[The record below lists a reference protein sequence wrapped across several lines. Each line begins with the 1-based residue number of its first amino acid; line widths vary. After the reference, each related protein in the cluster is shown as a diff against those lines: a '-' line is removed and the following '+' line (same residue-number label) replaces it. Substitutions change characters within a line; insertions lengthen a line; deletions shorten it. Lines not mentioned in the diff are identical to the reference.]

1 MPPRP
6 VPSHHHRQ
14 ERHQQQEE
22 EPQQPE
28 YHQYNRPQ
36 QPYPPPASPT
46 PTPAT
51 RVPPTPLPTRA
62 PASVPTA
69 AQAAARETDASSYIG
84 GVPGL
89 PGMPA
94 LPTVPAVPGLPVMTG
109 VPGIRKTRRVAF
121 QHVWPKTSGHG
132 GLHLRLRMKAL
143 VIIPAFLKQFQTSSV
158 FCCSEINARSAF
170 YFDIIASL
178 LFHRR
183 FLPRFPQDRSR
194 WC

>member
-6 VPSHHHRQ
+6 VPSHHRHQ
-14 ERHQQQEE
+14 ERPQQQEE

-28 YHQYNRPQ
+28 FHQYNRPQ

-46 PTPAT
+46 
-51 RVPPTPLPTRA
+51 PTPLPTRA

-84 GVPGL
+84 GVPG
-89 PGMPA
+89 MPA
-94 LPTVPAVPGLPVMTG
+94 LPTMPAVPGLPVMTG
-109 VPGIRKTRRVAF
+109 VPGIRRTRRVAF

-132 GLHLRLRMKAL
+132 GLHLQLRMKAL
-143 VIIPAFLKQFQTSSV
+143 IIIPAFLKQFQTSSV

-170 YFDIIASL
+170 YFDVNASL
-178 LFHRR
+178 LFHRG